1 MNFQEDLSAIKTM
14 MQRSTRFS
22 ALSGISG
29 ILAGLYA
36 LVGVCIALYNSWSFQ
51 QASIENLTESKL
63 ALCWLGISVA
73 FAAIATA
80 AFFSH
85 RQIRKQGLSFWNH
98 AIQKMLTNFLM
109 PLIAGGI
116 VLILL
121 FLRGPLEWIPGMSL
135 LFYGLA
141 LHAASRDTY
150 PEIRLL
156 GWIQAVLGIL
166 ALWYPHYAIAFWAT
180 GFGLFHIGYGAYFM
194 IRYER

>member
-1 MNFQEDLSAIKTM
+1 MNFHDDLSAIKTM

-29 ILAGLYA
+29 ILAGIYA
-36 LVGVCIALYNSWSFQ
+36 LMGVYIAYQHSWSFQ
-51 QASIENLTESKL
+51 PASSENLTESKQ

-80 AFFSH
+80 AFLSH

-98 AIQKMLTNFLM
+98 SIQKMLSNFLM

-141 LHAASRDTY
+141 LHAAGRDTY
-150 PEIRLL
+150 NEIRLL
-156 GWIQAVLGIL
+156 GWIQSVLGIV
-166 ALWYPHYAIAFWAT
+166 ALWFPHYAIACWAC
-180 GFGLFHIGYGAYFM
+180 GFGLFHLGYGTYF
-194 IRYER
+194 ILRYER